1 LPLIEWYNKTTKAE
15 HGTKTQTE
23 GERSMNFYNLIESGY
38 VIRVSDEKNKLDP
51 AEFWMK
57 DGQVLVW
64 APEIGIANPPFTQ
77 DKLNAHFSTMLEE
90 GLIIT
95 VKHKNNFKK

>member
-1 LPLIEWYNKTTKAE
+1 
-15 HGTKTQTE
+15 
-23 GERSMNFYNLIESGY
+23 MNFYELIESGY
-38 VIRVSDEKNKLDP
+38 VIRVDDDRETSTNGFYDP

-77 DKLNAHFSTMLEE
+77 DKLNAHFSAMLEE
-90 GLIIT
+90 GLTIT
-95 VKHKNNFKK
+95 VKHKNNFKRQ

>member
-1 LPLIEWYNKTTKAE
+1 
-15 HGTKTQTE
+15 
-23 GERSMNFYNLIESGY
+23 MNFYNLIENGY
-38 VIRVSDEKNKLDP
+38 VIRVSDENKKLDP

-77 DKLNAHFSTMLEE
+77 DKLNAHFSAMLEE
-90 GLIIT
+90 GLT
-95 VKHKNNFKK
+95 VTVQLINTFKK

>member
-1 LPLIEWYNKTTKAE
+1 
-15 HGTKTQTE
+15 
-23 GERSMNFYNLIESGY
+23 MNFYNLIESGY
-38 VIRVSDEKNKLDP
+38 VIRVSDEKNKFDP

-77 DKLNAHFSTMLEE
+77 DKLNAHFSAMLEE